1 MNLNTNNN
9 NNNFNIN
16 NRPYSNIEYLSNFT
30 NYNLFNFMRHNN
42 NKNKDINNK
51 NISSKRK
58 NTMNNKKKQNIT
70 IKNAVININMFNM
83 FEPKLFL
90 SSYNNQH
97 HKSQSKPHSIIN
109 SMPNS
114 NINRKT
120 SSLNTENTT
129 NNNFNYNN
137 KTERKKPELKFNDI
151 VPNYESNNFNSN
163 SGYTEKIVKTQE
175 NYQIKSTNR
184 KNYFDKDHFNINYK
198 TLLSNNPKLDKKH
211 NKINSMKLGEFYKNN
226 LKNVNNKIYSL
237 NNVTLRNKIN
247 NNNNQKFNNNDNN
260 KNYVVSSSSTDKNKS
275 GNSKNKTKNNIKNKE
290 KILYYKN
297 ILDKI

>member
-1 MNLNTNNN
+1 MSSTKFFSTNNFSNSVIKDNRIYGNYKKGIFISGGDNLSVSNNNIKINPKSKKILNLNTN

-51 NISSKRK
+51 NIPSKRK

-114 NINRKT
+114 NINRQY
-120 SSLNTENTT
+120 NT
-129 NNNFNYNN
+129 
-137 KTERKKPELKFNDI
+137 
-151 VPNYESNNFNSN
+151 
-163 SGYTEKIVKTQE
+163 
-175 NYQIKSTNR
+175 
-184 KNYFDKDHFNINYK
+184 
-198 TLLSNNPKLDKKH
+198 NPV
-211 NKINSMKLGEFYKNN
+211 G
-226 LKNVNNKIYSL
+226 
-237 NNVTLRNKIN
+237 
-247 NNNNQKFNNNDNN
+247 
-260 KNYVVSSSSTDKNKS
+260 VV
-275 GNSKNKTKNNIKNKE
+275 
-290 KILYYKN
+290 
-297 ILDKI
+297 